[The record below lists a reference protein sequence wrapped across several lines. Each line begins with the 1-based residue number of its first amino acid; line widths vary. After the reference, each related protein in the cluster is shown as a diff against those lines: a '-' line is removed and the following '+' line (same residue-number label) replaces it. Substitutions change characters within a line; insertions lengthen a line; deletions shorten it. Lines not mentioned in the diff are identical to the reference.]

1 MTALAPTLQS
11 WFIDHLIGQR
21 DVSPNTIAAYRDCMR
36 LLLCYAHERHG
47 VQPAQLDFTHL
58 DDQTIAGFLDMLEHQ
73 RHVGV
78 ATRNARLAAIHSL
91 FRYASFRHPE
101 NAELIARVLAI
112 PTKIASRTDV
122 VYLDDDEVDAV
133 LAAPDRRTWSGQRD
147 HAWLLLMITTGIR
160 VGELVSLRR
169 LDLTTGRSARIVVV
183 GKGRK
188 ERTLP
193 LDKTTTAIV
202 TDWMRAIP
210 APPEAPPLS
219 RPESQRSNEHRR
231 HRATRDAPRR
241 ERRRPGALPQGQD
254 GYSSRAEAHLRYEDA
269 GKRPRHHHHLPLARP
284 RISGRHPALP
294 PCRSCAQATGPRT
307 HRTAAH
313 EEGALHPDRQG
324 PGVPRTA
331 VNYAELHDPIPAE
344 TRLFQP
350 KFGITATSG

>member
-58 DDQTIAGFLDMLEHQ
+58 DDQTIGGFLDTLEHQ
-73 RHVGV
+73 RHVGA

-112 PTKIASRTDV
+112 PTKRTSRTDV
-122 VYLDDDEVDAV
+122 VYLDDDEVDAL

-210 APPEAPPLS
+210 APAEAPLFPVRS
-219 RPESQRSNEHRR
+219 RNGPMSTDAIAQRVTLHAGSAAVRAPSLKAKTVTPHALR
-231 HRATRDAPRR
+231 HTCVMRMLASGLDITTISLWLGHASPAATRNYLHADLALKQRALERTAP
-241 ERRRPGALPQGQD
+241 
-254 GYSSRAEAHLRYEDA
+254 
-269 GKRPRHHHHLPLARP
+269 
-284 RISGRHPALP
+284 
-294 PCRSCAQATGPRT
+294 PRT
-307 HRTAAH
+307 RR
-313 EEGALHPDRQG
+313 GR
-324 PGVPRTA
+324 
-331 VNYAELHDPIPAE
+331 YIPTDKVLAFLE
-344 TRLFQP
+344 QL
-350 KFGITATSG
+350 